1 MRPTRHSDGL
11 GVPLAGP
18 RVALSAKTRSCLA
31 VGFSLQSLTRLVQI
45 LCVVLSFQNGVSAQW
60 LHPYRFMT
68 EELIKEKNVKCITVF
83 DEKEKGPE
91 KSTDICFDREG
102 RMLQSIVYWGRTAQ
116 PDSELF
122 VYDSNGNEIEYIRI
136 SWVTMDFT
144 PTGEPILQK
153 MRSRY
158 TSQYVNN
165 RCVRTDADSI
175 AYSLGQSHYAL
186 LKYDSLGYT
195 VEETAVDT
203 IKQEVRRTVTHKD
216 KENREILRLSYN
228 PDGSLNAFNVI
239 IYDAQGNKII
249 SHLKNVGKNSH
260 YQSETRYFYDAEGRL
275 IRQENYSDG
284 ASVSKIEEYRYDA
297 SGLLTQIISA
307 QGNRD
312 VTYTFYQ

>member
-1 MRPTRHSDGL
+1 
-11 GVPLAGP
+11 
-18 RVALSAKTRSCLA
+18 
-31 VGFSLQSLTRLVQI
+31 
-45 LCVVLSFQNGVSAQW
+45 
-60 LHPYRFMT
+60 MT
-68 EELIKEKNVKCITVF
+68 EEFIKEKNIKCITVF

-102 RMLQSIVYWGRTAQ
+102 RMLQSIVYWGRPAQ

-122 VYDSNGNEIEYIRI
+122 VYDSNGNEVEYIRI

-153 MRSRY
+153 MTSRY

-165 RCVRTDADSI
+165 RCVRTDADSV

-186 LKYDSLGYT
+186 LKYDSLGYM

-203 IKQEVRRTVTHKD
+203 VKHEVRRTVIHKD
-216 KENREILRLSYN
+216 KENREILLLSYK
-228 PDGSLNAFNVI
+228 PDGSLNHFNVT
-239 IYDAQGNKII
+239 IYDAQGHKIV
-249 SHLKNVGKNSH
+249 SHLKNVGTNSH
-260 YQSETRYFYDAEGRL
+260 YQSKTHYFYDAEGRL

-284 ASVSKIEEYRYDA
+284 ASVATVEEYQYDP
-297 SGLLTQIISA
+297 SGLLILIISPK
-307 QGNRD
+307 GNRS